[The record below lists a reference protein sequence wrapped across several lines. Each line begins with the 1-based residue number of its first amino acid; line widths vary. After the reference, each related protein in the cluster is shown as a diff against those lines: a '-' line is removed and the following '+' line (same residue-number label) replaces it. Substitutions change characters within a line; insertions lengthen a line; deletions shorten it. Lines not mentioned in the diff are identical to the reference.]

1 MVRKFKKVDEKCAIC
16 GREVGKFKIED
27 GKVEIVE
34 NKLLGTFVKI
44 KGKAHLKVIC
54 KLCQKDL
61 DKKKVKYIEAIK
73 L

>member
-1 MVRKFKKVDEKCAIC
+1 MVRKYKKVENKCAVC
-16 GREVGKFKIED
+16 GKEVGKFKIED

-34 NKLLGTFVKI
+34 NKLLGTFVKL

-61 DKKKVKYIEAIK
+61 DKKGISYLEVIK
-73 L
+73 G